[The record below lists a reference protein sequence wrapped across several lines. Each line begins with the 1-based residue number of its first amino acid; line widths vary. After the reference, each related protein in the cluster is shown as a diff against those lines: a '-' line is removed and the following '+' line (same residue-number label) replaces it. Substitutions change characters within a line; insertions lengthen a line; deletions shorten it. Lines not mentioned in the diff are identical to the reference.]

1 MFAYIKGSL
10 EVKTNGYIVIDVN
23 GIGYKIFMSETA
35 INKLGAIGEIIKIH
49 TYVRVRE
56 DDISIYGFNTN
67 EELHMFE
74 LRMFELLLS
83 VSGIGAKSALVI
95 LSNVSV
101 SSFALAIINND
112 INLLKKLPGIGP
124 KTAQRV
130 ILELKDKLKKENEI
144 VANENTDISDTI
156 NTAIMDDEKIAEAT
170 AALKVLGYTG
180 KEIEKALEKVDANL
194 SVEDIIRKG
203 LLNLAR

>member
-1 MFAYIKGSL
+1 MFAYIKGNL
-10 EVKTNGYIVIDVN
+10 EVKTNGYVVIDVN

-35 INKLGAIGEIIKIH
+35 INKLGQI
-49 TYVRVRE
+49 
-56 DDISIYGFNTN
+56 GFNTN
-67 EELHMFE
+67 EE

-112 INLLKKLPGIGP
+112 VNLLKKLPGIGP

-144 VANENTDISDTI
+144 VANEDREVSDTI
-156 NTAIMDDEKIAEAT
+156 KAAIIDDEKIAEAT

>member
-1 MFAYIKGSL
+1 MFAYIKGNL
-10 EVKTNGYIVIDVN
+10 EVKTNGYVVIDVN

-35 INKLGAIGEIIKIH
+35 INKLGQIGEIVKIH

-56 DDISIYGFNTN
+56 DDISIFGFNTN
-67 EELHMFE
+67 AE

-112 INLLKKLPGIGP
+112 VNLLKKLPGIGP

-144 VANENTDISDTI
+144 VANEDREVSDTI
-156 NTAIMDDEKIAEAT
+156 KAAIIDDEKIAEAT

>member
-1 MFAYIKGSL
+1 
-10 EVKTNGYIVIDVN
+10 
-23 GIGYKIFMSETA
+23 
-35 INKLGAIGEIIKIH
+35 
-49 TYVRVRE
+49 
-56 DDISIYGFNTN
+56 
-67 EELHMFE
+67 
-74 LRMFELLLS
+74 MFELLLS

-112 INLLKKLPGIGP
+112 VNLLKKLPGIGP

-144 VANENTDISDTI
+144 VANEDREVSDTI
-156 NTAIMDDEKIAEAT
+156 KAAIIDDEKIAEAT

>member
-67 EELHMFE
+67 EEL
-74 LRMFELLLS
+74 RMFELLMPACRT
-83 VSGIGAKSALVI
+83 GPKSALVI

>member
-1 MFAYIKGSL
+1 MFAYIKGNL
-10 EVKTNGYIVIDVN
+10 EVKTNGYVVIDVN

-35 INKLGAIGEIIKIH
+35 INKLGQIGEIVKIH

-67 EELHMFE
+67 EE

-112 INLLKKLPGIGP
+112 VNLLKKLPGIGP

-144 VANENTDISDTI
+144 VANEDREVSDTI
-156 NTAIMDDEKIAEAT
+156 KAAIIDDEKIAEAT

>member
-67 EELHMFE
+67 EE

-144 VANENTDISDTI
+144 VANENTDISDTV

>member
-67 EELHMFE
+67 EEL
-74 LRMFELLLS
+74 RMFELLLS

-95 LSNVSV
+95 LANVSV

>member
-67 EELHMFE
+67 EEL
-74 LRMFELLLS
+74 RMFELILS

>member
-35 INKLGAIGEIIKIH
+35 INKLGAIGEVIKIH

-67 EELHMFE
+67 EE

-156 NTAIMDDEKIAEAT
+156 NIAIMDDEKIAEAT

-180 KEIEKALEKVDANL
+180 KEIEKALEKVDVNL

>member
-49 TYVRVRE
+49 PYVRVRE

-67 EELHMFE
+67 EE

>member
-67 EELHMFE
+67 EEL
-74 LRMFELLLS
+74 RMFELLLS

-112 INLLKKLPGIGP
+112 INLLRKLPGIGP

-170 AALKVLGYTG
+170 AALKELGYTG

>member
-1 MFAYIKGSL
+1 MFAYIKGNL
-10 EVKTNGYIVIDVN
+10 EVKTKGYVVIDVN

-35 INKLGAIGEIIKIH
+35 INKLGQIGEIVKIH

-56 DDISIYGFNTN
+56 DDISIFGFNTN
-67 EELHMFE
+67 EE

-112 INLLKKLPGIGP
+112 VNLLKKLPGIGP
-124 KTAQRV
+124 KTAQRA

-144 VANENTDISDTI
+144 VANEDREVSDTI
-156 NTAIMDDEKIAEAT
+156 KAAIIDDEKIAEAT

>member
-1 MFAYIKGSL
+1 MFAYIKGNL
-10 EVKTNGYIVIDVN
+10 EVKTNGYVVIDVN

-35 INKLGAIGEIIKIH
+35 INKLGQIGEIVKIH

-56 DDISIYGFNTN
+56 DDISIFGFNTN
-67 EELHMFE
+67 EE

-112 INLLKKLPGIGP
+112 VNLLKKLPGIGP
-124 KTAQRV
+124 KTAQRA

-144 VANENTDISDTI
+144 VANEDREVSDTI
-156 NTAIMDDEKIAEAT
+156 KAAIIDDEKIAEAT

>member
-1 MFAYIKGSL
+1 MFAYIKGNL
-10 EVKTNGYIVIDVN
+10 EVKTNGYVVIDVN

-35 INKLGAIGEIIKIH
+35 INKLGQIGKIVKIH

-56 DDISIYGFNTN
+56 DDISIFGFNTN
-67 EELHMFE
+67 EE

-112 INLLKKLPGIGP
+112 VNLLKKLPGIGP
-124 KTAQRV
+124 KTAQRA

-144 VANENTDISDTI
+144 VANEDREVSDTI
-156 NTAIMDDEKIAEAT
+156 KAAIIDDEKIAEAT

>member
-67 EELHMFE
+67 EEL
-74 LRMFELLLS
+74 RMFELLLS
-83 VSGIGAKSALVI
+83 VSGIGAKSALGI

-144 VANENTDISDTI
+144 VADENTDISDSI

>member
-1 MFAYIKGSL
+1 MFAYIKGNL
-10 EVKTNGYIVIDVN
+10 EVKTNGYVVIDAN

-35 INKLGAIGEIIKIH
+35 INKLGQIGEIVKIH

-56 DDISIYGFNTN
+56 DDISIFGFNTN
-67 EELHMFE
+67 EE

-112 INLLKKLPGIGP
+112 VNLLKKLPGIGP

-144 VANENTDISDTI
+144 VANEDREVSDTI
-156 NTAIMDDEKIAEAT
+156 KAAIIDDEKIAEAT

>member
-1 MFAYIKGSL
+1 MFAYIKGNL
-10 EVKTNGYIVIDVN
+10 EVKTNGYVVIDVN

-35 INKLGAIGEIIKIH
+35 INKLGQIGEIVKIH

-56 DDISIYGFNTN
+56 DDISIFGFNTN
-67 EELHMFE
+67 EE

-112 INLLKKLPGIGP
+112 VNLLKKLPGIGP
-124 KTAQRV
+124 KTAQRA

-144 VANENTDISDTI
+144 VANEDREVSDTI
-156 NTAIMDDEKIAEAT
+156 KAAIIDDEKIAEAT

-180 KEIEKALEKVDANL
+180 KEIEKALERVDANL